1 MYQVKVLDFA
11 GPMEKLLELIEAK
24 KLDITRISL
33 AEVTADFLKYIHSLT
48 KTDKTQ
54 TGAEDFSVSQRSV
67 GVSPRL
73 VGVSPRVLA
82 DFLVVA
88 SQLILIKSKAILPDV
103 ELSEEEEESIQDLER
118 RLELYQKVRP
128 MFFRM
133 KQFWSEGGQSFSREM
148 LSSVSPVFYPS
159 QNASTGKLH
168 SALKSILDSLGSFF
182 LETEKIER
190 QLFTLEE
197 KIKELFDKISNGIS
211 RFSQAVGKKS
221 KGEVVVMFLAL
232 LHLLCD
238 RVLKVKQVSVFE
250 EIEIERISRK

>member
-103 ELSEEEEESIQDLER
+103 ELSEEEEESIPIKTTAIVVVIAIIL
-118 RLELYQKVRP
+118 
-128 MFFRM
+128 
-133 KQFWSEGGQSFSREM
+133 SF
-148 LSSVSPVFYPS
+148 LI
-159 QNASTGKLH
+159 
-168 SALKSILDSLGSFF
+168 SISLINILGSDSSGTS
-182 LETEKIER
+182 LDTG
-190 QLFTLEE
+190 T
-197 KIKELFDKISNGIS
+197 
-211 RFSQAVGKKS
+211 
-221 KGEVVVMFLAL
+221 VVVQITPENNQGTI
-232 LHLLCD
+232 
-238 RVLKVKQVSVFE
+238 QVNFKDEGILNTSGTP
-250 EIEIERISRK
+250 